1 MDRYYYYY
9 TQCQRNI
16 LFVWESEFNLALGDF
31 TCQGIRFR
39 QISAPLQSFRF
50 IGNW

>member
-1 MDRYYYYY
+1 MDRYYYY
-9 TQCQRNI
+9 TQCQRKHSI
-16 LFVWESEFNLALGDF
+16 CLGGSEFNLALGDF